1 MLLPTASWIRFN
13 VCLWSDLHMRW
24 SSLPALH
31 CSVSC
36 QTYDGVAAPHRSA
49 LGFRLPPGDESKAQE
64 AEVDFESLLHP
75 PVSSSPLPAAAKGS
89 GGGGSS
95 LGAGAAAP
103 TSEDGTDAGADTT
116 HEEEDAEAAL
126 GPPPHLQ
133 MLRTG
138 SDSMEYAM
146 RAARA
151 EQLARR
157 Q

>member
-31 CSVSC
+31 CSLSC

-89 GGGGSS
+89 GGAASS
-95 LGAGAAAP
+95 GAGAAAP
-103 TSEDGTDAGADTT
+103 TSEDGTDAGADAT

>member
-95 LGAGAAAP
+95 GAGAVAP

-151 EQLARR
+151 EQVARR

>member
-1 MLLPTASWIRFN
+1 MSVLWAPARLVAFPIEARKVSAAEAS
-13 VCLWSDLHMRW
+13 
-24 SSLPALH
+24 
-31 CSVSC
+31 SV
-36 QTYDGVAAPHRSA
+36 
-49 LGFRLPPGDESKAQE
+49 
-64 AEVDFESLLHP
+64 
-75 PVSSSPLPAAAKGS
+75 
-89 GGGGSS
+89 
-95 LGAGAAAP
+95 AP

-151 EQLARR
+151 EQVARR